1 MKEERRKFISFFFSI
16 FIKESYYTMEPG
28 EYIKP
33 EYFGDVNFSDNGKY
47 LSRRI
52 IIERVFCF
60 GTLKEIRSL
69 IDSIGKK
76 EILYELRNIN
86 YMDPKTLNFIAKVFN
101 LPKKSFK
108 CYTRKQLMPQCWNS

>member
-1 MKEERRKFISFFFSI
+1 
-16 FIKESYYTMEPG
+16 MEPG

-33 EYFGDVNFSDNGKY
+33 EYFWDVNFSDNGKH
-47 LSRRI
+47 LSRRL

-60 GTLKEIRSL
+60 GTLKEIRLL

-86 YMDPKTLNFIAKVFN
+86 YIDPKTLNFIAKIFT

-108 CYTRKQLMPQCWNS
+108 CYTRKQLMPQYWNS

>member
-1 MKEERRKFISFFFSI
+1 
-16 FIKESYYTMEPG
+16 MEPA

-33 EYFGDVNFSDNGKY
+33 EYFWDVNFSDNGKY

-108 CYTRKQLMPQCWNS
+108 CYTRKQLVPQYWNS